1 VQTILL
7 FILFFVFLL
16 LNLPIALALGCSSL
30 FVILFFSDL
39 PLQLIAQRFFATLD
53 SFPIMAI
60 PLFMLAGQLMNSSGI
75 TKRIVTFSDT
85 MVGHIR
91 GGLAQ
96 TNILAS
102 ILFSGI
108 SGSAAA
114 DTSVMG
120 AMLIPAM
127 KKKGYDTDFAV
138 VVTCTSSCIGPIIPP
153 SILFIIYASIT
164 GLSVAELFIAGIIPG
179 LLVGVGLLIL
189 TYIISVSRNYPKDDP
204 TSFAQKRQAFINT
217 IDALIMPF
225 IIIGG
230 VISGVFTA
238 TESGAVAVV
247 YAIIV
252 GLIRKELN
260 IVKLVNSFYDAAVMT
275 GVTMIIIA
283 AASLFSW
290 LLTVNMFP
298 HQVASLLQSISS
310 NKLVITFL
318 LVMLFLVVGLFLDGT
333 SAILILVP
341 VLSPLTVQYG
351 FDPIHL
357 AMFMVV
363 TLLIGGITPPVG
375 ILLFI
380 ATAIGKIKVKE
391 TIPILIPYFITMV
404 IIALIIAYI
413 PAITTFLPSVIMK

>member
-1 VQTILL
+1 MQTFLL
-7 FILFFVFLL
+7 FLFFFGFLL
-16 LNLPIALALGCSSL
+16 INLPIALALGCSSL
-30 FVILFFSDL
+30 LVIFFLSDL
-39 PLQLIAQRFFATLD
+39 PLQLVAQRFFATLD

-75 TKRIVTFSDT
+75 TKRIVAFSDT
-85 MVGHIR
+85 MVGNFR

-127 KKKGYDTDFAV
+127 KKKGYDADFSV

-164 GLSVAELFIAGIIPG
+164 GLSVAQLFIAGIIPG
-179 LLVGVGLLIL
+179 LLVGVGFLIL
-189 TYIISVSRNYPKDDP
+189 TYVISVIRKYPKDEA
-204 TSFAQKRQAFINT
+204 TTLAQKFKAFINT

-247 YAIIV
+247 YAIIIGV
-252 GLIRKELN
+252 LRKELN
-260 IVKLVNSFYDAAVMT
+260 YQKFHSQFFRGCDHDRCHHAD
-275 GVTMIIIA
+275 
-283 AASLFSW
+283 
-290 LLTVNMFP
+290 
-298 HQVASLLQSISS
+298 HCRR
-310 NKLVITFL
+310 ITFQ
-318 LVMLFLVVGLFLDGT
+318 LVAD
-333 SAILILVP
+333 
-341 VLSPLTVQYG
+341 
-351 FDPIHL
+351 D
-357 AMFMVV
+357 
-363 TLLIGGITPPVG
+363 
-375 ILLFI
+375 
-380 ATAIGKIKVKE
+380 
-391 TIPILIPYFITMV
+391 
-404 IIALIIAYI
+404 
-413 PAITTFLPSVIMK
+413 